1 MPRLDRLLTGSPCSE
16 IHLEL
21 HGCEIQAIT
30 TFPARFIFIRAA
42 SVAAM
47 QERARIP
54 VRIVAVADGDSDFR
68 RKRAQNA
75 RLEPPLTVSIVL

>member
-1 MPRLDRLLTGSPCSE
+1 LCTGSPCSE

-21 HGCEIQAIT
+21 RQYETQAIT

-47 QERARIP
+47 QELSWKPAQF
-54 VRIVAVADGDSDFR
+54 VALANGNSDFR
-68 RKRAQNA
+68 RTIA
-75 RLEPPLTVSIVL
+75 RKSSA